1 MLTTLAFSG
10 LMLFA
15 EAQQQPAPQVPP
27 AKPVQAQGGFG
38 GANLVAATTQAEP
51 SPRIVEIKP
60 DADGKVKIT
69 VMRPTQLNANVRPG
83 APAGRRIMVPA
94 AESVELTD
102 VKDLKITTAGGKE
115 VKTADAIKA
124 LAKGGM
130 VVVSADGKEV
140 PTAMLKLFKEDVLVL
155 VSPELVRG
163 GGTGLVGAGG
173 GGVIIPIGAPR
184 NPGGNPGPAQGPAP
198 APKIN

>member
-15 EAQQQPAPQVPP
+15 EAQQQPAPPPPP
-27 AKPVQAQGGFG
+27 ARAVQVQGGFG
-38 GANLVAATTQAEP
+38 GQNLAAGTALEP

-60 DADGKVKIT
+60 EADGKVKIT
-69 VMRPTQLNANVRPG
+69 VMRLKPFNPPARPAG
-83 APAGRRIMVPA
+83 APGGARIAPMIPT

-102 VKDLKITTAGGKE
+102 VKDLKITTAAGKE
-115 VKTADAIKA
+115 VKTEDAVKA

-130 VVVSADGKEV
+130 VVVSGDGKEV

-155 VSPELVRG
+155 VSPELVRSG
-163 GGTGLVGAGG
+163 GANGMLWVQ
-173 GGVIIPIGAPR
+173 PIGGPR
-184 NPGGNPGPAQGPAP
+184 NPAP